1 MVGLGQIKLSE
12 VYKLS
17 DVVLVLESHFLRDSK
32 EGQSKGAVAPQSEVE
47 KTVRPN
53 EFVSGVIF
61 WMVIV

>member
-32 EGQSKGAVAPQSEVE
+32 EGQSKEDCEA
-47 KTVRPN
+47 
-53 EFVSGVIF
+53 
-61 WMVIV
+61 